1 MENLLLSLESEFPIT
16 GSSLLQLLFQLN
28 IDLSAAEISTEPLRR
43 TASPSG
49 TSSFPH
55 IPSTSEEGGVRLS
68 VADMCSGYELVVLA
82 SSASAGTTI

>member
-1 MENLLLSLESEFPIT
+1 METLFLSLESEFPII

-28 IDLSAAEISTEPLRR
+28 IDLSAAGISPEPLRR

-49 TSSFPH
+49 TSSFLH
-55 IPSTSEEGGVRLS
+55 IPSNSEEGGVRLS
-68 VADMCSGYELVVLA
+68 VADMCCGYELVFFA

>member
-1 MENLLLSLESEFPIT
+1 MENLFLSLESEFPII

-28 IDLSAAEISTEPLRR
+28 IDLSAAGISPEPLR

-49 TSSFPH
+49 TSSILH
-55 IPSTSEEGGVRLS
+55 IPSNSEEGGVRLS
-68 VADMCSGYELVVLA
+68 VADMCCGYELVFFA